1 MSDFLDK
8 EIKLKEMDINDSS
21 HIGTTIDIS
30 LDPSEITI
38 RYLIEKGLVKNII
51 DHQYDLSIRK
61 CLLELMKG
69 NKYYDVEGIFESAQ
83 IYSINRI
90 FDLSYEKIVQLGLVN
105 NEEENVNLNIFD
117 GAKKLINIINLM
129 ILEDRQIENEF
140 NEKWDTIRTKISELE
155 LNKVSVKK
163 ISDLIKQGKKV
174 LQKHQKLYS
183 LYRPFNDDTIEI
195 QNFLIDEL
203 KFDKQC
209 LKKKALTLNINFKN
223 ENLLLLHQ
231 YNSYLELYL
240 IFLEEI
246 EKIIKE
252 NKLKNLNEIFS
263 IEYQILK
270 DRFYKILNEPKNL
283 TEGQKK
289 KELTHFEF
297 KGLEENLYKELYHN
311 RVSKL
316 ENNINLKERKLRYS
330 DFGKDEYGVSQ
341 KKKLED
347 EINEL
352 KENLALQ
359 KIDIEK
365 EIKLLIINNRDYV
378 KAYTYDVGFLF
389 NLFSETFINYIL
401 GNVLIDKEV
410 NLLEKIKR
418 YSQKLEY
425 VINEDDLTCD
435 VSGIGLCCDS
445 NVVIPKFYKGLKVVG
460 IKDNAFRDCKELYSV
475 SLPNTLKRIGR
486 DAFVNCTELNRVYF
500 DGEIK
505 DWCAI
510 DFDNYASNPGSNGVW
525 YFIFNK
531 EENDYIQME
540 FLKIPETIEVVKK
553 YQFVGIEQLY
563 TVDIPDSVTRIE
575 TKAFKGCKDIIK
587 VNGLDKVGLT
597 EDVFEDCEK
606 INFK

>member
-83 IYSINRI
+83 IYSIDRI

-105 NEEENVNLNIFD
+105 NEEENVNLNMFD
-117 GAKKLINIINLM
+117 GAKKLINIINLI

-163 ISDLIKQGKKV
+163 IYDLIKQGKKV

-330 DFGKDEYGVSQ
+330 DFGKDEYGVTQ

-352 KENLALQ
+352 KEKLSLQ

-587 VNGLDKVGLT
+587 VNGLDKVELT